1 MLKEGGLTSFLML
14 WAYHTTPKST
24 TNESSYSFVYRTKV
38 VILTDVISL
47 TLRVAGEDQN
57 AEALALSLDLL
68 EEKKEQVVVRMA
80 YY

>member
-1 MLKEGGLTSFLML
+1 MLKEGESKSFLVL
-14 WAYHTTPKST
+14 WAHRTTPKST
-24 TNESSYSFVYRTKV
+24 TNESPYSFVYRTKV
-38 VILTDVISL
+38 VIPTNVISP